1 MIKLKGFKLVIAAL
15 LLLGTAGC
23 KAKHKGEQT
32 TGFLS
37 NFVNISEKED
47 KGIKEI
53 LAFYGGKCE
62 YGYETKAE
70 KGKDTEKIFWIKLSN
85 SNELDTL
92 IGTPGFEAIEEL
104 SGANIAYLFYKNIG
118 NEKYNYTSIKT
129 ILVSKKI
136 GQTEYLYSIAELDK
150 VNRKMPLVNKIVDF
164 IIQKQFAELGKKFT
178 IDKQIIDINIDTMIT
193 KLQDAE
199 SIFGNASGFVLDGFR
214 FITSNSGKRVLIFS
228 GYILRD
234 KQNNLFSIAVD
245 PDTFNETIYNL
256 DYTL

>member
-1 MIKLKGFKLVIAAL
+1 MNLIKKVTLIISGL
-15 LLLGTAGC
+15 LLLGIAGC

-37 NFVNISEKED
+37 NFVNISDEED

-70 KGKDTEKIFWIKLSN
+70 KGKDPEKIFWIKLSN

-92 IGTPGFEAIEEL
+92 IGTPGFESIEEL
-104 SGANIAYLFYKNIG
+104 TGANIAYLFYKNIG

-129 ILVSKKI
+129 ILDSKKI

-150 VNRKMPLVNKIVDF
+150 VNRKVPLVGKIVDY
-164 IIQKQFAELGKKFT
+164 IIHKQFNELGNKFS
-178 IDKQIIDINIDTMIT
+178 IDKQIVDINIDTMIT
-193 KLQDAE
+193 KLQEAE
-199 SIFGNASGFVLDGFR
+199 AVFGNASGFVLDGFR
-214 FITSNSGKRVLIFS
+214 FITSKSGKRVLVFS
-228 GYILRD
+228 GYIQRD
-234 KQNNLFSIAVD
+234 KQNNLFSIVVD